1 MSNSKKNILYPKV
14 DERLTPPRVA
24 SVQSLDQTEN
34 DSNTNSSGKEM
45 KSSTDINLMPTFS
58 NIDAPRIDS
67 SKLEKMPV
75 HVKYELSTADGQP
88 PENMHAGESAVS
100 F

>member
-1 MSNSKKNILYPKV
+1 MSNSRKNILYPKV
-14 DERLTPPRVA
+14 DANLTPPRV
-24 SVQSLDQTEN
+24 STVPPQDQTEN

-45 KSSTDINLMPTFS
+45 KPSTDINLMPTFS

-75 HVKYELSTADGQP
+75 HVKYELSTADGQL